1 MLVHH
6 RWQGLWTSGRRLLGN
21 KLFLTSAALVARDRV
36 SVPCFSAGS
45 IHLWS
50 SSYNHHR
57 SRTGA
62 PVRTTCR
69 LEVVRWWCRPSQAR
83 FYGSITE
90 SEVRRRVENI
100 TALFFE
106 ARELLG
112 DAVRTL
118 ISSSPSQ
125 VLYICCRGHQSTQC
139 ISMKTYKMPGQLWRK
154 LLDSTTTY

>member
-21 KLFLTSAALVARDRV
+21 KLFLSSAALAARRRV
-36 SVPCFSAGS
+36 SVPCLSAGS

-57 SRTGA
+57 SRTTA

-69 LEVVRWWCRPSQAR
+69 LKVVRWWCRPSQAR
-83 FYGSITE
+83 SYCSITE
-90 SEVRRRVENI
+90 SEVRRRVEDI
-100 TALFFE
+100 SALFFE

-112 DAVRTL
+112 DAVRAL

-125 VLYICCRGHQSTQC
+125 VSYIFCRGHQPTQC
-139 ISMKTYKMPGQLWRK
+139 ISMKTCKMPG
-154 LLDSTTTY
+154 